1 MSFKKVFKPENS
13 WTVNPERPP
22 SADSGCRKAQ
32 FKYKILSQET
42 ELRVPNVLFLIVVFR
57 VDGKSMQSV
66 HPVVKVG

>member
-1 MSFKKVFKPENS
+1 MFKPENR
-13 WTVNPERPP
+13 WTVNPERPTF
-22 SADSGCRKAQ
+22 ADSGCRKAR